1 MPGKATIIPNKLSTV
16 VIVGRTNVGKSFLF
30 NRLTESGKALVSEI
44 EHTTRD
50 YNTGKVNWRTK
61 TFTLIDT
68 GGVNIDNLKKSI
80 QSLLPGKKVKSLDQV
95 DLIEKEIIEQT
106 KLALAKADLILMV
119 CDGKAGLNPEDKELA
134 LVLKKLGKPVFLIV
148 NKIDRLKL
156 HYQVN
161 EFFKLGLGKPFAV
174 SAANGSGT
182 GDMLD
187 ELIKKIKGQKGRPKK
202 EEETKPVR
210 IAIIGK
216 PNVGKSSLIN
226 KVLGEKRVIVSP
238 MPQTTRE
245 PQDTAISYQNKKIIL
260 IDTAGLKKQA
270 KIAPGLDSLASR
282 RTLGVLKRA
291 SIILFVTDASQPI
304 SKQDAALAGLMKDAG
319 AGIVLVANKWDLIPG
334 KTDKSDN
341 LVRSYYQRAFPF
353 LSFAPIIFTSALT
366 GRNVDKILDLAL
378 AVNREREK
386 EVSEEDLKTV
396 LKTVIKRQYPAPAE
410 GEKQPHLLSLKQTK
424 TNPPEFTLL
433 LGPKQSL
440 HFSYIRLV
448 ENQIRQNLDFLGVP
462 VAIRVDNVKH

>member
-1 MPGKATIIPNKLSTV
+1 MKILITPNKLSTV

-68 GGVNIDNLKKSI
+68 GGVNIENLKKSI

-106 KLALAKADLILMV
+106 KLALAKADLLLMV
-119 CDGKAGLNPEDKELA
+119 ADGKAGLNFEDKELA

-156 HYQVN
+156 HHQVN
-161 EFFKLGLGKPFAV
+161 EFFKLGLGKPFPV

-202 EEETKPVR
+202 EAGEKPVR

-245 PQDTAISYQNKKIIL
+245 PQDTAISYQDKKIIL

-291 SIILFVTDASQPI
+291 SVILFVTDASQPI
-304 SKQDAALAGLMKDAG
+304 SKQDAALVGLMKDAG
-319 AGIVLVANKWDLIPG
+319 AGIILVANKWDLIPG

-366 GRNVDKILDLAL
+366 GRNVEKILDLAL

-386 EVSEEDLKTV
+386 EVSDEDLKTV

-440 HFSYIRLV
+440 HFSYIRLI
-448 ENQIRQNLDFLGVP
+448 ENQIRQNLGFLGVP
-462 VAIRVDNVKH
+462 VAVKVDNVKH